1 MGLSYSPSWY
11 ELSYV
16 AQVSDPASERQADNT
31 FKVKAEQ
38 GFYTIELWAHLRR
51 ARLSIGTMIARW
63 LTPQPPVVLLSKDKL
78 VQGDLSAD
86 VVLGWLRDNTCAREG
101 QLALATSWPFILQLL
116 RSEHARECAAVQNM
130 ANLIKASNYLT
141 SGDGHPKVSWKG
153 HKGRALTHNGSV
165 LTLTSVALLRLE
177 ALLAAMEAVAQPVT
191 PMNLVQQ
198 PVDVHAVVQEILAEY
213 SDENGSGSFVH
224 QLAKEFLDYSVS
236 THGFRDFD
244 GLVYQMVAMG
254 FPVQARLETQYRL

>member
-1 MGLSYSPSWY
+1 LGLSYSPSWY

-78 VQGDLSAD
+78 VHADLSAD
-86 VVLGWLRDNTCAREG
+86 VVLDWLRDNTCAREG

-165 LTLTSVALLRLE
+165 LTLTSVALLRLA
-177 ALLAAMEAVAQPVT
+177 ALLAGQP
-191 PMNLVQQ
+191 M
-198 PVDVHAVVQEILAEY
+198 I
-213 SDENGSGSFVH
+213 
-224 QLAKEFLDYSVS
+224 
-236 THGFRDFD
+236 
-244 GLVYQMVAMG
+244 
-254 FPVQARLETQYRL
+254 ETEP